1 VKQLRLEFC
10 ESLKCWVV
18 KNGKWRVGNNV
29 FKDKNKA
36 EKFLK
41 ELERNKK

>member
-18 KNGKWRVGNNV
+18 KNGKWRFGHRV
-29 FKDKNKA
+29 FRDKAKA

-41 ELERNKK
+41 EITLKK